1 MNFIFDI
8 DGVLINSE
16 PLHAR
21 SRTAVLESLGV
32 TTDMD
37 MSQVI
42 GSSTLVFWENMIE
55 KYDLDASAQNLER
68 IQMAVLIDMMKKE
81 KCQPPDGLFELL
93 DALEAMGIQMAV
105 GSSSRRM
112 LVEAVL
118 DYLGIASRFRAVVT
132 GDDVNNLKPAPD
144 IYLLAMEK
152 LGAKKDQAV
161 AVEDSRLGVAAAL
174 AAGIP
179 CIGYSNPTS
188 PNQDL
193 SAATYRVDYRVDSLL
208 QVLDLRQGDRWL
220 WETGEK

>member
-1 MNFIFDI
+1 MNFIFDM

-93 DALEAMGIQMAV
+93 TPWRQWVSDGRGLFF
-105 GSSSRRM
+105 RRM

-118 DYLGIASRFRAVVT
+118 DYLVSRPGSGRLLPGTMSITSNRPRIYTCWPWKDSVRTKT
-132 GDDVNNLKPAPD
+132 GP
-144 IYLLAMEK
+144 
-152 LGAKKDQAV
+152 
-161 AVEDSRLGVAAAL
+161 
-174 AAGIP
+174 
-179 CIGYSNPTS
+179 
-188 PNQDL
+188 
-193 SAATYRVDYRVDSLL
+193 
-208 QVLDLRQGDRWL
+208 
-220 WETGEK
+220 

>member
-1 MNFIFDI
+1 MNFIFDM

-21 SRTAVLESLGV
+21 SRIAVLESLGV
-32 TTDMD
+32 KTDMD
-37 MSQVI
+37 MSEVI
-42 GSSTLVFWENMIE
+42 GSSTLAFWENMIK
-55 KYDLDASAQNLER
+55 KYGIKAMASNLEH
-68 IQMAVLIDMMKKE
+68 IQMGVLIDMMKKE
-81 KCQPPDGLFELL
+81 KCRPPEGLFELL
-93 DALEAMGIQMAV
+93 DALDGMGIAMAV

-118 DYLGIASRFRAVVT
+118 DYLGITSRFNAIIT
-132 GDDVNNLKPAPD
+132 GDDVKNLKPAPD
-144 IYLLAMEK
+144 IYFLAMER
-152 LGAKKDQAV
+152 LGADKDRAV

-193 SAATYRVDYRVDSLL
+193 SAATYRVDSLL